1 MQHVYAAR
9 HLFPLF
15 EARGQGAM
23 LVTASAAGLLTQVGS
38 LPYAVTKA
46 AAVSIA
52 EWLAISYGGKGINV
66 SCLCPQAVESAMTA
80 GGTGAAGAAGTDGVI
95 SAEQVTDDVLSA
107 MAEGRFMITPHEAVR
122 KYIVR
127 KATDYDRW
135 IKGMRR
141 MHDTFGNLMLR
152 APLMSAAKL

>member
-1 MQHVYAAR
+1 MAPCPPRCSLSPLTDPPPRQDRIISVNTMQHVHTAR

-80 GGTGAAGAAGTDGVI
+80 GGTGAAGRAELPRSGGVGPSQAAG
-95 SAEQVTDDVLSA
+95 
-107 MAEGRFMITPHEAVR
+107 
-122 KYIVR
+122 
-127 KATDYDRW
+127 
-135 IKGMRR
+135 
-141 MHDTFGNLMLR
+141 
-152 APLMSAAKL
+152 

>member
-1 MQHVYAAR
+1 
-9 HLFPLF
+9 
-15 EARGQGAM
+15 
-23 LVTASAAGLLTQVGS
+23 
-38 LPYAVTKA
+38 
-46 AAVSIA
+46 
-52 EWLAISYGGKGINV
+52 
-66 SCLCPQAVESAMTA
+66 MTA

-107 MAEGRFMITPHEAVR
+107 MAEGRFMITPHEEVR

-141 MHDTFGNLMLR
+141 MHDTFGKIMLR